1 MLRDWGW
8 DAWTSVTR
16 RTRRTM
22 LTVAGVALGIGGL
35 VGISALA
42 ESGSAQIIRRFDQFS
57 ATEVQVTLPPGWWGR
72 DELSLER
79 SLRAIPGVLAAGT
92 FLDAQTG
99 LDPVSVETLLGRQ
112 HNVPLIVASPGGLA
126 AADPNVLEGG
136 LLTTTACA
144 LDPRLALVGLG
155 VSRDLGVTP
164 TLGRNVLFVDGQPFV
179 VIGVVTDRSM
189 TARLAGAVVLC
200 PEGARLVGLHL
211 SDRTL
216 LVRTAPGAGQLVARS
231 APVAVFPED
240 PGAVV
245 VQVPPDPR
253 LLRDRISQDTKALL
267 VALSLVALAIGGVG
281 IANTMLVAVWER
293 RHEIGV
299 RQALG
304 ATGLQIGALFLLEAA
319 LVGGVGGLAGT
330 SLGVLASAGLS
341 AVRGWTYVF
350 PPVLLTAPLIGLLL
364 GTVSGIAPALRASRL
379 DPVES
384 LRSL

>member
-1 MLRDWGW
+1 ML
-8 DAWTSVTR
+8 
-16 RTRRTM
+16 
-22 LTVAGVALGIGGL
+22 I
-35 VGISALA
+35 
-42 ESGSAQIIRRFDQFS
+42 
-57 ATEVQVTLPPGWWGR
+57 
-72 DELSLER
+72 
-79 SLRAIPGVLAAGT
+79 
-92 FLDAQTG
+92 
-99 LDPVSVETLLGRQ
+99 
-112 HNVPLIVASPGGLA
+112 
-126 AADPNVLEGG
+126 
-136 LLTTTACA
+136 
-144 LDPRLALVGLG
+144 
-155 VSRDLGVTP
+155 
-164 TLGRNVLFVDGQPFV
+164 VDGQPFV
-179 VIGVVTDRSM
+179 VVGVVTDRST

-200 PEGARLVGLHL
+200 PEGARLAGLHL
-211 SDRTL
+211 TDRTL

-304 ATGLQIGALFLLEAA
+304 ATGVQIGALFLVEAA
-319 LVGGVGGLAGT
+319 LVGAVGGLAGT

-350 PPVLLTAPLIGLLL
+350 PPVLLTAPLIGLVL
-364 GTVSGIAPALRASRL
+364 GTVSGIVPALRASRL